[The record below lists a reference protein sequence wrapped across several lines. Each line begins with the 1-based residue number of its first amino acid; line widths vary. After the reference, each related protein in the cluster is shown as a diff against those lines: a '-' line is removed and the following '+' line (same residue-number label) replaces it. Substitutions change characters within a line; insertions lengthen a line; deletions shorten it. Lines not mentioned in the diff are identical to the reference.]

1 MMQRLKKTAALAVT
15 LALSLLA
22 LATPALAAKAQL
34 PELPKGQC
42 VVDEAGVLSQNT
54 VQLVEQLNGQLE
66 ANCQGAQ
73 NCVLTVEY
81 TGNLSTEEYAVQAF
95 NAWGIGSAKEDNG
108 VLILLV
114 MESPLYKDGDYY
126 LTIGDGFRNTTM
138 DKQASAI
145 AQTMENPFARQDYDD
160 AVEICAQNAAQ
171 TIAGVYGTSL
181 TGGGSHQ
188 PQPEP
193 QGPGFF
199 AVLFDIALFLL
210 VAWVVMNAVFAP
222 IGRRT
227 NFCFGPFWCWGPPRG
242 PAPLVRPAVRPMAAA
257 TAVLAAWAAAPALA
271 ALGAD
276 VPAALEEAAAL
287 AVWAA
292 APAMAAVAAAAAEF
306 STTLERMV
314 ENPSAY
320 AL

>member
-73 NCVLTVEY
+73 IGVLTVEY

-145 AQTMENPFARQDYDD
+145 AQTMENAFARQDYDE

-181 TGGGSHQ
+181 TGGGSYQ

-242 PAPLVRPAVRPMAAA
+242 PRRPPRPPRRPPYGGGYGGFGGFGGM
-257 TAVLAAWAAAPALA
+257 
-271 ALGAD
+271 GGGSSFGGFGGGRSGGFGGGGSFGG
-276 VPAALEEAAAL
+276 
-287 AVWAA
+287 
-292 APAMAAVAAAAAEF
+292 MGGG
-306 STTLERMV
+306 SSHGGGGGRGR
-314 ENPSAY
+314 
-320 AL
+320 

>member
-73 NCVLTVEY
+73 IGVLTVEY

-145 AQTMENPFARQDYDD
+145 AQTMENAFARQDYDD

-181 TGGGSHQ
+181 TGGGSYQ

-242 PAPLVRPAVRPMAAA
+242 PASS
-257 TAVLAAWAAAPALA
+257 AP
-271 ALGAD
+271 
-276 VPAALEEAAAL
+276 
-287 AVWAA
+287 
-292 APAMAAVAAAAAEF
+292 
-306 STTLERMV
+306 
-314 ENPSAY
+314 PSALWRRLRRFWRFWRHGRRLQLWRLWGRTFRRLWRRRQLWRY
-320 AL
+320 GRRLQPWRRRRPRPLSFPPRLKEW

>member
-1 MMQRLKKTAALAVT
+1 M
-15 LALSLLA
+15 
-22 LATPALAAKAQL
+22 
-34 PELPKGQC
+34 
-42 VVDEAGVLSQNT
+42 LSQNT

-73 NCVLTVEY
+73 IGVLTVEY

-145 AQTMENPFARQDYDD
+145 AQTMENAFARQDYDD

-181 TGGGSHQ
+181 TGGGSSYQ

-227 NFCFGPFWCWGPPRG
+227 NFCFGPFWCWGPPLADPGAR
-242 PAPLVRPAVRPMAAA
+242 LVRPAVRPMAAA

-276 VPAALEEAAAL
+276 VPAALEAAAAL

-292 APAMAAVAAAAAEF
+292 APAMAAAAAAAAEF

-320 AL
+320 AP